1 MACGT
6 GFSLDVPPEPKTGNI
21 AGLIRIYR
29 LETKRVG
36 GKIRC
41 SADTTRQNT
50 EAFVPIETRD
60 VERHGF
66 KTQTIVFEIAD
77 VPCPYCSA
85 HRLKLNINDDDIC
98 PSCSNRGLRKTLIW
112 GSFV

>member
-6 GFSLDVPPEPKTGNI
+6 GFCLDLPPEVVTGGV

-29 LETKRVG
+29 MDTERVG

-41 SADTTRQNT
+41 SADTTRQTT
-50 EAFVPIETRD
+50 EAKVPITVRD
-60 VERHGF
+60 VVRYGF
-66 KTQTIVFEIAD
+66 KTQETHFEMTD
-77 VPCPYCSA
+77 VPCPFCSA
-85 HRLKLNINDDDIC
+85 RQMVYEVQDGDRC
-98 PSCSNRGLRKTLIW
+98 PCCNKGGLSKALIW